1 MPTPTQTVAKLFVIG
16 PLRLSDGA
24 GNTVTPRS
32 KKACALL
39 ALLALAPRC
48 QRTRVW
54 LRDKLWSESCERKS
68 STSLRQLLFE
78 LRRDLG
84 GLFDA
89 MFEVDRHAIMLRRDA
104 VWIDIRNIETDIN
117 TFTALRV
124 TPETDLLEGIDVA
137 DEEFEDW
144 LLLERQAWRNR
155 AADLFEQVAQLPHT
169 ALPPE
174 QPSVPAVGETAP
186 EARLCV
192 GVMPNIQQGCGADTA
207 FIADHLVE
215 GIVQNLRE
223 LHPLDIY
230 DLRDASGPSDG
241 LLGAGNTDYLLRV
254 RALQIRHSLTLTF
267 FFYSA
272 KNMALEWSQSIQT
285 SVDEALTYD
294 SYVLAGFINQNVD
307 RISRHF
313 EQRLKSDFTE
323 QPKPM
328 VAAMSAL
335 NMMFR
340 LDDRAL
346 ENAEAMLRDH
356 ADKTSSG
363 LFDAM
368 RAYATSFKVG
378 ENLGVL
384 DPRDVNAT
392 DALARGA
399 LSGNPFNSISL
410 ACLAHAMGYVF
421 HEHGLASDLLEK
433 ALRLNPNQAFVWD
446 HYALNRMYV
455 GDFEAAHKAA
465 ERAVYLG
472 SFSPLSYSYD
482 TTLAMTSTM
491 LGRNQL
497 AIASSRNALRK
508 QPKFAAAMRYL
519 LVNLSRLDRED
530 EARST
535 YGALLLR
542 DPDFA
547 DPEVQKA
554 RFRLVQ
560 KGTETDLISTIKKFT

>member
-1 MPTPTQTVAKLFVIG
+1 MTAPTQTVARLFVIG
-16 PLRLSDGA
+16 PLRLTDGA
-24 GNTVTPRS
+24 GNSVTPRS

-89 MFEVDRHAIMLRRDA
+89 MLEVDRHAIMLRRDA
-104 VWIDIRNIETDIN
+104 VWIDIRNVETDPN
-117 TFTALRV
+117 TLTALRI
-124 TPETDLLEGIDVA
+124 TPDTDLLEGIDVA

-144 LLLERQAWRNR
+144 LLLERQAWHNR
-155 AADLFEQVAQLPHT
+155 ATDLFAQITDLSTASAARSLPQA
-169 ALPPE
+169 ALFAETIPE
-174 QPSVPAVGETAP
+174 P
-186 EARLCV
+186 RLRV
-192 GVMPNIQQGCGADTA
+192 GVLPNIQQGCDADTA
-207 FIADHLVE
+207 FVADHLVE
-215 GIVQNLRE
+215 GIVKNLRE

-230 DLRDASGPSDG
+230 DLRDTSGPSDG
-241 LLGAGNTDYLLRV
+241 LVGSGNTDHLLRV
-254 RALQIRHSLTLTF
+254 RALQIRHTLTLTF
-267 FFYSA
+267 FLYSA
-272 KNMALEWSQSIQT
+272 RNMSLEWSQSIQT
-285 SVDEALTYD
+285 SVDEALNFD

-313 EQRLKSDFTE
+313 EQRQTTELAE
-323 QPKPM
+323 QPKPI

-346 ENAEAMLRDH
+346 ENAEAMLRNH
-356 ADKTSSG
+356 ADTASSG

-368 RAYATSFKVG
+368 RAYAASFKVG
-378 ENLGVL
+378 ENLGRL
-384 DPRDVNAT
+384 QSDDVNAT
-392 DALARGA
+392 SDLARGA

-421 HEHGLASDLLEK
+421 HEHGLASDLLDK

-455 GDFEAAHKAA
+455 GDYEAAHKAA

-508 QPKFAAAMRYL
+508 QPNFAAAMRYL
-519 LVNLSRLDRED
+519 LVNLSKTDREE

-535 YGALLLR
+535 YAALLKR

-547 DPEVQKA
+547 DPEIQKT